1 MIDKLD
7 NFMFAFDFFFAD
19 GSSDEGMFPLA
30 ALLTGA
36 LLTIGVAVLL
46 IVVLA
51 VKKNREQSQ
60 PHENGVKEKHIGGM
74 TIKIRLKFFEIKY
87 LFFRYGYNRYN
98 SSGNERGPT
107 EVRRR
112 LHAQRQRETT

>member
-1 MIDKLD
+1 
-7 NFMFAFDFFFAD
+7 MFLAD
-19 GSSDEGMFPLA
+19 GSEEGGMFPLT

-60 PHENGVKEKHIGGM
+60 PHENGVKEKHIGG
-74 TIKIRLKFFEIKY
+74 LDC
-87 LFFRYGYNRYN
+87 
-98 SSGNERGPT
+98 
-107 EVRRR
+107 
-112 LHAQRQRETT
+112 

>member
-1 MIDKLD
+1 MRQQPKKKRENILM
-7 NFMFAFDFFFAD
+7 NFLLFLAD
-19 GSSDEGMFPLA
+19 GSDESGMFPLT

-60 PHENGVKEKHIGGM
+60 PHENGVKEKHIGEVFLPM
-74 TIKIRLKFFEIKY
+74 LMKFTPAISLLCF
-87 LFFRYGYNRYN
+87 L
-98 SSGNERGPT
+98 
-107 EVRRR
+107 
-112 LHAQRQRETT
+112 